1 MSNRILIL
9 NGRTTEWV
17 HWSLQQDLADVSSEL
32 GYRIEQY
39 IPFLPTGKLT
49 LSVAGKRG
57 VATGG
62 NKILI
67 LCQVPNQ
74 RLGKYREIPSLVCKA
89 GIVKLGLKEV

>member
-1 MSNRILIL
+1 M
-9 NGRTTEWV
+9 
-17 HWSLQQDLADVSSEL
+17 DVSSEL

-49 LSVAGKRG
+49 LSVVGKRG

-67 LCQVPNQ
+67 LCQMTN
-74 RLGKYREIPSLVCKA
+74 
-89 GIVKLGLKEV
+89 